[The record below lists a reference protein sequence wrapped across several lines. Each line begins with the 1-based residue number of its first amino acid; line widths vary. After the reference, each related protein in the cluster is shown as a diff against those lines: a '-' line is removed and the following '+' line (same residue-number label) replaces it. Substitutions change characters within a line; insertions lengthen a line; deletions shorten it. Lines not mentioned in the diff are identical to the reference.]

1 LAISSQF
8 GKDEGFPST
17 ATSGESTMRT
27 FNQQPWLLLL
37 GLLLL
42 PYESLANPEDQVQYY
57 ISNYGGRVDA
67 DDNWVRRVSKV
78 FDKVSFVA
86 DKRHHRQ
93 PQLTVIKGFNNPDDP
108 LAIALPDGHIVL
120 SKQAISL
127 IYNNVSPTLGDT
139 RAAFVLGH
147 ELAHLAKD
155 DFWHREFLSVTRV
168 RSSLHQLIKN
178 YRDKNGKHKEIEADD
193 RGFIYAAMAGYPVD
207 ELLADGPQP
216 FLVYWQQ
223 QTFQG
228 VSETHPHP
236 EERAALLRVRL
247 QKLLESLPYFHFGVR
262 LSHFD
267 RCDDAVYF
275 FKAFLTEFPS
285 HEVFNNLGVCEL
297 QRARKALGKAA
308 AYTYWLPS
316 VLEATTQLED
326 LSLPDV
332 RRGEQANAK
341 EFLINAAEYFE
352 FALEMVPSYV
362 AANVNLA
369 ITALYLKNIYEAR
382 AAIEKARQLAPDDL
396 EIQGLRA
403 VILYEEGRQ
412 SPYIDMWP
420 KSLELLESL
429 AQQPN
434 VPLSVWYNTARLLEL
449 RKRTG
454 ADEFWQKLAQHAA
467 ELPPPIRRIVCGKTV
482 CPAPRR
488 QRPQAVWDLPV
499 KLGVRTK
506 RHRTLRQWQTMPFR
520 LYDIREQI
528 YRHPNGSA
536 EVLALKKRV
545 EMVVLKKLGHLT
557 TEDLAAYCGQP
568 LRQRVVMNGTIWTCQ
583 DWAALVVGEKVQEV
597 WVVKASVSN

>member
-1 LAISSQF
+1 M
-8 GKDEGFPST
+8 K
-17 ATSGESTMRT
+17 T
-27 FNQQPWLLLL
+27 FNQQSWLSSLLLL
-37 GLLLL
+37 GLVLL
-42 PYESLANPEDQVQYY
+42 PYETLANPEDQVQYY

-67 DDNWVRRVSKV
+67 EDKWVRRVSKV
-78 FDKVSFVA
+78 FEKVSLVA

-93 PQLTVIKGFNNPDDP
+93 PQLTVIKGFNNPDEP
-108 LAIALPDGHIVL
+108 LALALPDGHIVL
-120 SKQAISL
+120 SKAALNL

-155 DFWHREFLSVTRV
+155 DFWHREFLKVTQRND
-168 RSSLHQLIKN
+168 SLHQLIKH
-178 YRDKNGKHKEIEADD
+178 YRDDNGKNKEIEADD

-228 VSETHPHP
+228 LCETHLPA
-236 EERAALLRVRL
+236 EKRAALLRLRL

-275 FKAFLTEFPS
+275 FQAFSTEFPS
-285 HEVFNNLGVCEL
+285 HEVYNNLGLCEL
-297 QRARKALGKAA
+297 QRARQALGKAA
-308 AYTYWLPS
+308 YSYWLPS

-341 EFLINAAEYFE
+341 EFLINAAESFE
-352 FALEMVPSYV
+352 FALEMAPYYV

-369 ITALYLKNIYEAR
+369 ITALYLNNIYEAR

-420 KSLELLESL
+420 KSIELLESL

-454 ADEFWQKLAQHAA
+454 AEEFWQKLAPA
-467 ELPPPIRRIVCGKTV
+467 ELPPPIRRIVCEKTA
-482 CPAPRR
+482 CPAP
-488 QRPQAVWDLPV
+488 QPQKPQAVWNLPV

-506 RHRTLRQWQTMPFR
+506 RHKTLRQWQTTPFR
-520 LYDIREQI
+520 LYDLREQI
-528 YRHPNGSA
+528 YQHPNGSA
-536 EVLALKKRV
+536 EVLALKRRV
-545 EMVVLKKLGHLT
+545 EMVVLKKLGAMT
-557 TEDLAAYCGQP
+557 KEDLAAYCGQP
-568 LRQRVVMNGTIWTCQ
+568 LRQREVVNGTIWTCQ
-583 DWAALVVGEKVQEV
+583 DWAALVVDERVKEV
-597 WVVKASVSN
+597 WVVKSSISN